1 MLTKETFD
9 RATIK
14 INYTVKPI
22 LMQDGT
28 RQWWKTDAG
37 ASASIS
43 VSLFHAKLHV
53 SIAYST
59 KLQYHILIDLRFP
72 FFGFKIILQWLT
84 APILI

>member
-37 ASASIS
+37 ASASR
-43 VSLFHAKLHV
+43 LYLYPCFTLN
-53 SIAYST
+53 YM
-59 KLQYHILIDLRFP
+59 
-72 FFGFKIILQWLT
+72 
-84 APILI
+84 